1 MAGPLLETKLST
13 PRLTSRVE
21 ADARWC
27 ARLGWQDDV
36 TGGKATQ
43 TLGAHPVDLLLELFV
58 EAATLA
64 LFGGGLGVG
73 AGVGAALGVPRLMGS
88 LAPYAALPGLDA
100 VAVALR
106 MTLAV
111 GLTFGL
117 YPAIQAA
124 RLDPIEALRSA

>member
-1 MAGPLLETKLST
+1 
-13 PRLTSRVE
+13 
-21 ADARWC
+21 
-27 ARLGWQDDV
+27 
-36 TGGKATQ
+36 
-43 TLGAHPVDLLLELFV
+43 
-58 EAATLA
+58 
-64 LFGGGLGVG
+64 
-73 AGVGAALGVPRLMGS
+73 MGS